1 MNLSNGRIWPY
12 TIAVMIVLVFS
23 FCVATVII
31 TVNADVQMSD
41 MYMDDYHQ
49 VDKDSNKIIEAR
61 IAFDKKYSVKYIADS
76 LSSDDVSLRVV
87 INDLESNPVN
97 NAKLSVFMNRSEQD
111 LRVDFSEPTI
121 SEGVYAFKSVK
132 LSREGVWDLM
142 VKINIGD
149 NYKFYSL
156 KADTRTKEI
165 FNRFDKLQLGKKTR
179 KILK

>member
-23 FCVATVII
+23 FCVATVIV

-41 MYMDDYHQ
+41 LYMDDYHE
-49 VDKDSNKIIEAR
+49 VDKNSNEIIEAR

-76 LSSDDVSLRVV
+76 LSVDDVSLRV
-87 INDLESNPVN
+87 IIDDLEKNPVN
-97 NAKLSVFMNRSEQD
+97 SAKLSVFMNRSEKD

-121 SEGVYAFKSVK
+121 SEGTYIFKSVTLPK
-132 LSREGVWDLM
+132 EGVWDLM
-142 VKINIGD
+142 IKINIGE

-165 FNRFDKLQLGKKTR
+165 FNRFDKLQIGKKTR
-179 KILK
+179 EILK